1 MKRAIMLAASAGV
14 LFALSAQAAST
25 AQLPQ
30 RAPGKWKLTTEMNQ
44 GNQSIKQSLTMCIS
58 AEMEKKTAEASAAEH
73 QSSCSRYDISEE
85 NGATIIESSCAY
97 AVDKVTSRT
106 EMTGD
111 FKKSFAVKIVS
122 TTMTQPPGGLK
133 PIRRDRTI
141 NQTGEYLGKDCGDI
155 QPGEAVSE
163 DGSRVIVQ

>member
-1 MKRAIMLAASAGV
+1 MKRAIMLAGSVGALIALTAQTASA
-14 LFALSAQAAST
+14 

-44 GNQSIKQSLTMCIS
+44 GKQSIKQSLTICIT
-58 AEMEKKTAEASAAEH
+58 AEMEKKTAEASTAEH
-73 QSSCSRYDISEE
+73 QSNCSRYDISEK
-85 NGATIIESSCAY
+85 NGATVIESNCAY

-122 TTMTQPPGGLK
+122 TTLTQPPGGAK